1 MLRRSTALLALA
13 LLAGTLAS
21 VAAGPAGAAPAAQ
34 PGQFCSASDEGKV
47 ELDPQGRYVQCQL
60 QGSARRWVVVAE
72 CPTQG
77 SNPPATPIGTGKT
90 GYWMLG
96 RAGEVYPFGDAVD
109 HGDIVQSLADR
120 SEAGIV
126 AVDIEVTPSGDG
138 YWVLDSQGCVHDFGN
153 AGGFGQVNIADLDP
167 GERVTT
173 ISTPPNGVGYWVFT
187 SRGRVIPF
195 SPVTSF
201 GDVSNL
207 PLNGPVIDSIATTD
221 GMGYYLVG
229 SDGGVFA
236 FGNAIYYGSTGDQ
249 RLNAPVVGLVPD
261 PDGVGYW
268 FVAADGGVFAYQAGF
283 RGSIPQVLAPGTS
296 LNLPIIGMVAYGNG
310 YLMVSSD
317 GGIFTFSNKPFKGSL
332 GSTPIPAPIVSV
344 TVLET

>member
-1 MLRRSTALLALA
+1 MPRRPTALLALA
-13 LLAGTLAS
+13 LLAGALSA
-21 VAAGPAGAAPAAQ
+21 VAAAPAGAAPAAV
-34 PGQFCSASDEGKV
+34 PGQFCSAADEGKV

-77 SNPPATPIGTGKT
+77 SSPAQPVPADST

-96 RAGEVYPFGDAVD
+96 RAGEVYPFGDAQD
-109 HGDIVQSLADR
+109 LGDVVASLADR

-126 AVDIEVTPSGDG
+126 AVDLEARPSGDG
-138 YWVLDSQGCVHDFGN
+138 YWILDSQGCVHDYGN

-167 GERVTT
+167 GERVTSLSAAPDG
-173 ISTPPNGVGYWVFT
+173 IGYWVFT

-195 SPVTSF
+195 SPVTSH
-201 GDVSNL
+201 GDVAHL
-207 PLNGPVIDSIATTD
+207 PLNGPVIDSISTPD
-221 GMGYYLVG
+221 GKGYYMVG

-236 FGNAIYYGSTGDQ
+236 FGNAVFHGSTGDQ

-268 FVAADGGVFAYQAGF
+268 FVASDGGVFAYQAGF
-283 RGSIPQVLAPGTS
+283 RGSIPQVLPTGTS

-317 GGIFTFSNKPFKGSL
+317 GGIFTFSDQPFEGSL

-344 TVLET
+344 SVLET